1 MHVLE
6 LKETIG
12 DLIDHDYAIQI
23 PYATIS
29 TTNGLKE
36 YNRIIRN
43 SVEDLVGIYLWENAN
58 NNEVFYIGM
67 AGKVNQQGQLVN
79 HSVRSRLQASRG
91 KDPAT
96 GRDVLSNQYILNLM
110 AQENCTQL
118 NIHIIHLQNCQIPG
132 YAEAVLLNAFYQR
145 NGLLPKYNSAF

>member
-1 MHVLE
+1 MNVLK
-6 LKETIG
+6 LKETIVN
-12 DLIDHDYAIQI
+12 LKDHDYAIQI
-23 PYATIS
+23 PFATIS
-29 TTNGLKE
+29 ANGGLKD

-43 SVEDLVGIYLWENAN
+43 SVADLVGIYLWENAD

-79 HSVRSRLQASRG
+79 HSLRSRLQASRG

-110 AQENCTQL
+110 AQENCSQL
-118 NIHIIHLQNCQIPG
+118 NIHIIHLQNGQIPG